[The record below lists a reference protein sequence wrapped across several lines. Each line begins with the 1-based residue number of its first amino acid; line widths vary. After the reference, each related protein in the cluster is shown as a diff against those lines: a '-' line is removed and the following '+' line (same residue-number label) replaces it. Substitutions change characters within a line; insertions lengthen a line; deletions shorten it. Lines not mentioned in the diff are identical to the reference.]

1 MSGKIVAT
9 RGMRDFLPTEK
20 AWRERVLAV
29 LRETY
34 TSLGFME
41 LETPALEPI
50 ERLQSGQGGENE
62 KMIFQ
67 VMRRGLD
74 PQEAIL
80 PADAVDL
87 GLRYDLTLPLTRYFA
102 THQAELPNVFRAFQT
117 GPVWRAERPQKGRF
131 RQFNQVDIDILGES
145 TFSAEVEILAT
156 AWSAVT
162 KLGLGKDST
171 VLINDRRFLRDLMS
185 AAGIDDDKH
194 DSAFITLDKL
204 EKIGQEAVIK
214 ELVTHEIASDSQAQS
229 LVEAVASIS
238 AVVLEADMNTLEVS
252 ALQTELP
259 LYDLG
264 EIAAQVGKICPD
276 IKIKFTPTLV
286 RGMGYYTGPIFEVS
300 HSASGSS
307 ICGGGRYDGVVGRW
321 LGRDVPAVGFSFG
334 FERIVDL
341 VSLPEVG
348 ENLKVALAYQKPQEA
363 LAALGLR
370 QGLLQEGAQSAGLL
384 KAPRKISAGFFT
396 QAAELGYN
404 RLLLPSK
411 YLAVA
416 EQECPDF
423 AALLGEARVL
433 EQ

>member
-80 PADAVDL
+80 PADAADL

-162 KLGLGKDST
+162 KLGLDKDST
-171 VLINDRRFLRDLMS
+171 VMINDRRFLRDLMS
-185 AAGIDDDKH
+185 AAGIDGDKH

-300 HSASGSS
+300 HTASGSS

-348 ENLKVALAYQKPQEA
+348 ENLKVALAYQKPHEA

>member
-50 ERLQSGQGGENE
+50 DRLQSGQGGENE

-80 PADAVDL
+80 PADAADL

-102 THQAELPNVFRAFQT
+102 THQAELSNVFRAFQT

-145 TFSAEVEILAT
+145 SFSAEVEILAT

-162 KLGLGKDST
+162 KLGLDKDST
-171 VLINDRRFLRDLMS
+171 VMINDRRFLRDLMS
-185 AAGIDDDKH
+185 AAGIDGDKH

-238 AVVLEADMNTLEVS
+238 AVDLQADMNTLEVS

-259 LYDLG
+259 VYDLG

-300 HSASGSS
+300 HTASGSS

-348 ENLKVALAYQKPQEA
+348 ENLKVALAYQKPHEA

>member
-80 PADAVDL
+80 PADATDL

-162 KLGLGKDST
+162 KLGLDKDAT
-171 VLINDRRFLRDLMS
+171 VMINDRRFLRDLMS
-185 AAGIDDDKH
+185 AAGIDGDKH

-214 ELVTHEIASDSQAQS
+214 ELVTHQIASDSQAQS

-300 HSASGSS
+300 HTASGSS

-334 FERIVDL
+334 FERIIDL

-348 ENLKVALAYQKPQEA
+348 ENLKVALAYQKPHEA
-363 LAALGLR
+363 LTALGLR

>member
-74 PQEAIL
+74 SQEAIL
-80 PADAVDL
+80 PGDAVDL

-145 TFSAEVEILAT
+145 SFSAEVEILAT

-300 HSASGSS
+300 HTASGSS

>member
-20 AWRERVLAV
+20 TWRERVLSV
-29 LRETY
+29 LRDTY

-41 LETPALEPI
+41 IETPALEPI

-74 PQEAIL
+74 PQAGIL
-80 PADAVDL
+80 PAEAVDL

-102 THQAELPNVFRAFQT
+102 SHQAELPNVFRAFQT

-131 RQFNQVDIDILGES
+131 RQFNQVDIDILGEAS
-145 TFSAEVEILAT
+145 FSAEVEILAT

-162 KLGLGKDST
+162 KLGLDKDST

-185 AAGIDDDKH
+185 AAGIDGDKH

-214 ELVTHEIASDSQAQS
+214 ELITHQIASESQAES
-229 LVEAVASIS
+229 LVEAVVSIS
-238 AVVLEADMNTLEVS
+238 AVVLEADMKTLEIS

-259 LYDLG
+259 IYDLG
-264 EIAAQVGKICPD
+264 EISAQVGDICPG

-300 HSASGSS
+300 HTASGSS

-341 VSLPEVG
+341 VSLPEQG
-348 ENLKVALAYQKPQEA
+348 QQLKVALAYQKPHEA
-363 LAALGLR
+363 LAALHLR
-370 QGLLQEGAQSAGLL
+370 EGLLSAGASNAGLL
-384 KAPRKISAGFFT
+384 KAPRKMSAGFFE
-396 QAAELGYN
+396 QAASLGYN
-404 RLLLPSK
+404 RVLLPSR
-411 YLAVA
+411 YLEAA
-416 EQECPDF
+416 EQDNPDF
-423 AALLGEARVL
+423 AALLEQARVL
-433 EQ
+433 EN

>member
-20 AWRERVLAV
+20 TWRERVLNV

-41 LETPALEPI
+41 IETPALEPI

-74 PQEAIL
+74 PQAGIL
-80 PADAVDL
+80 PAEAVDL

-102 THQAELPNVFRAFQT
+102 SHQAELPNVFRAFQT

-131 RQFNQVDIDILGES
+131 RQFNQVDIDILGEAS
-145 TFSAEVEILAT
+145 FSAEVEII
-156 AWSAVT
+156 VT
-162 KLGLGKDST
+162 MWNAIGKLGLDKDST
-171 VLINDRRFLRDLMS
+171 ILLNDRRFLRELMK
-185 AAGIDDDKH
+185 AAGVADEKH

-204 EKIGQEAVIK
+204 EKIGEEGVIK
-214 ELVTHEIASDSQAQS
+214 ELVGQEIATDSQAKA
-229 LVEAVASIS
+229 LVEAVGSI
-238 AVVLEADMNTLEVS
+238 AELELGSDVETVQVP
-252 ALQTELP
+252 ALGAELP
-259 LYDLG
+259 LFDLG
-264 EIAAQVGKICPD
+264 AIASQVRQIAPD
-276 IKIKFTPTLV
+276 IKISFTPTLV

-300 HSASGSS
+300 HTASGSS

-341 VSLPEVG
+341 VSLPEEG
-348 ENLKVALAYQKPQEA
+348 QQLKVALAYQKPHEA
-363 LAALGLR
+363 LAALHLR
-370 QGLLQEGAQSAGLL
+370 EGLLAAGASNAGLL
-384 KAPRKISAGFFT
+384 KAPRKMSAGFFE
-396 QAAELGYN
+396 QAASLGYN
-404 RLLLPSK
+404 RVLLPSR
-411 YLAVA
+411 YLEVA
-416 EQECPDF
+416 DQDNPDF
-423 AALLGEARVL
+423 AALLEQARVL
-433 EQ
+433 EN

>member
-67 VMRRGLD
+67 VMRRGLN

-80 PADAVDL
+80 PADAADL

-131 RQFNQVDIDILGES
+131 RQFNQVDIDILGEAS
-145 TFSAEVEILAT
+145 FSAEVEILAT

-162 KLGLGKDST
+162 KLGLDKDST

-185 AAGIDDDKH
+185 AAGIDGDKH

-204 EKIGQEAVIK
+204 EKIGQEAVVK
-214 ELVTHEIASDSQAQS
+214 ELVTHEIASESQAEA
-229 LVEAVASIS
+229 LVEAVVSIS
-238 AVVLEADMNTLEVS
+238 AIDLQADMKTLEVA

-264 EIAAQVGKICPD
+264 EITAQVGKICPD
-276 IKIKFTPTLV
+276 INIKFTPTLV

-300 HSASGSS
+300 HTASGSS

-341 VSLPEVG
+341 VSLPEEG
-348 ENLKVALAYQKPQEA
+348 QHLKVALAYQKPHEA
-363 LAALGLR
+363 LAALHLR
-370 QGLLQEGAQSAGLL
+370 EGLLAAGASNAGLL
-384 KAPRKISAGFFT
+384 KAPRKMSAGFFE
-396 QAAELGYN
+396 QAASLGYN

-411 YLAVA
+411 YLATS

-433 EQ
+433 EK

>member
-20 AWRERVLAV
+20 VWRERVLAV

-50 ERLQSGQGGENE
+50 DRLQSGQGGENE

-80 PADAVDL
+80 PGDAADL

-162 KLGLGKDST
+162 KLGLDKDST

-185 AAGIDDDKH
+185 AAGVDGDKQ

-214 ELVTHEIASDSQAQS
+214 ELVAHEISSDSQAQS

-300 HSASGSS
+300 HTASGSS

-334 FERIVDL
+334 FERIIDL

-348 ENLKVALAYQKPQEA
+348 ENLKVALAYQKPHEA

>member
-50 ERLQSGQGGENE
+50 DRLQSGQGGENE

-80 PADAVDL
+80 PADAADL

-117 GPVWRAERPQKGRF
+117 GSVWRAERPQKGRF

-145 TFSAEVEILAT
+145 SFNAEVEILAT

-162 KLGLGKDST
+162 KLGLDKDST
-171 VLINDRRFLRDLMS
+171 VMINDRRFLRDLMS
-185 AAGIDDDKH
+185 AAGIDGDKH

-214 ELVTHEIASDSQAQS
+214 ELVTHQIASDSQAQS

-238 AVVLEADMNTLEVS
+238 AVDLQADMNTLEVS
-252 ALQTELP
+252 ALQSELP
-259 LYDLG
+259 VYDLG

-300 HSASGSS
+300 HTASGSS

-348 ENLKVALAYQKPQEA
+348 ENLKVALAYQKPHEA

>member
-67 VMRRGLD
+67 VMRRGLN

-80 PADAVDL
+80 PADAADL

-131 RQFNQVDIDILGES
+131 RQFNQVDIDILGEAS
-145 TFSAEVEILAT
+145 FSAEVEILAT

-162 KLGLGKDST
+162 KLGLDKDST

-185 AAGIDDDKH
+185 AAGIDGDKH

-214 ELVTHEIASDSQAQS
+214 ELVTHQIASDNQAEA
-229 LVEAVASIS
+229 LVEAVVSIS
-238 AVVLEADMNTLEVS
+238 AIDLQADMKTLEVA

-276 IKIKFTPTLV
+276 INIKFTPTLV

-300 HSASGSS
+300 HTASGSS

-370 QGLLQEGAQSAGLL
+370 QGLLQAGAQSAGLL

-411 YLAVA
+411 YLTAA

>member
-1 MSGKIVAT
+1 
-9 RGMRDFLPTEK
+9 MRDFLPTEK

-50 ERLQSGQGGENE
+50 ERLLSGQGGENE

-80 PADAVDL
+80 PGDAVDL

-162 KLGLGKDST
+162 KLGLDKDST

-185 AAGIDDDKH
+185 AAGVDGDKQ

-214 ELVTHEIASDSQAQS
+214 ELVAHQIASDSQAQS

-238 AVVLEADMNTLEVS
+238 AVVLETDMNTLEVS

-300 HSASGSS
+300 HTASGSS

-334 FERIVDL
+334 FERIIDL

-348 ENLKVALAYQKPQEA
+348 ENLKVALAYQKPHEA

>member
-80 PADAVDL
+80 PADAADL

-131 RQFNQVDIDILGES
+131 RQFNQVDIDILGEAS
-145 TFSAEVEILAT
+145 FSAEVEILAT

-162 KLGLGKDST
+162 KLGLDKDST

-185 AAGIDDDKH
+185 AAGIDGDKH

-214 ELVTHEIASDSQAQS
+214 ELVTHEIASESQAEA
-229 LVEAVASIS
+229 LVEAVVSIS
-238 AVVLEADMNTLEVS
+238 AIDLQANMKTLEVA

-264 EIAAQVGKICPD
+264 EITAQVGKICPD
-276 IKIKFTPTLV
+276 INIKFTPTLV

-300 HSASGSS
+300 HTASGSS

-348 ENLKVALAYQKPQEA
+348 EKLKVALAYQKPQET

-370 QGLLQEGAQSAGLL
+370 QGLLQAGAQSAGLL
-384 KAPRKISAGFFT
+384 KAPRKISAGFFA

-411 YLAVA
+411 YLAAA

-423 AALLGEARVL
+423 AALLAEARVL
-433 EQ
+433 EK

>member
-50 ERLQSGQGGENE
+50 GRLQSGQGGENE

-80 PADAVDL
+80 PGDAADL

-145 TFSAEVEILAT
+145 SFSAEVEILAT

-162 KLGLGKDST
+162 KLGLDKDST
-171 VLINDRRFLRDLMS
+171 VLINDRRFLRDLMR
-185 AAGIDDDKH
+185 AAGIDGDKQ

-229 LVEAVASIS
+229 LVAAVASIS
-238 AVVLEADMNTLEVS
+238 AVDLQADTKTLEVS
-252 ALQTELP
+252 GLQTELP

-286 RGMGYYTGPIFEVS
+286 RGMGYYTGSIFEVS
-300 HSASGSS
+300 HTASGSS

-416 EQECPDF
+416 EQECPDY